1 MTPPDAAFSRVI
13 LGSVVAF
20 AVLAVVYFRVPEERR
35 RAIVGRPVTILLAT
49 VGVVSVSAAITSE
62 LSLVGRVCLSLLGGL
77 SVLGSGVL
85 LLAARMKGP
94 TSVTRPKT

>member
-35 RAIVGRPVTILLAT
+35 RAIVGKPVTIFLAT

-62 LSLVGRVCLSLLGGL
+62 LSLVGRVCLSLLGGE
-77 SVLGSGVL
+77 SCSGP
-85 LLAARMKGP
+85 ASSCWP
-94 TSVTRPKT
+94 PE